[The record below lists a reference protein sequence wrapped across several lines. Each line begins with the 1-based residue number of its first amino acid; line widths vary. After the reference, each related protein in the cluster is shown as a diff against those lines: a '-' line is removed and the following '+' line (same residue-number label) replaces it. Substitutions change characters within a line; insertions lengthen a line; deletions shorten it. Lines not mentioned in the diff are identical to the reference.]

1 MVSFRHLTI
10 TNEAQ
15 TERIDLND
23 FDGYLMTSPTGF
35 GIYRTSEYITIGN
48 QRVQTNNRQTFQKI
62 TFTVTILGERNDW
75 EVKYANLRDFI
86 SRNIKSGFRLY
97 YTPHEDTRY
106 IKCDI
111 NIVDKTEKDRANLP
125 IKFEVQPLT
134 LWLTDE
140 QKDSVQQYSDSENI
154 FAFNSEELEAGAQT
168 GSKVIDAD
176 NIESKFISGENT
188 PYVESLPSETRN
200 GYKCN
205 LKNAD
210 GFVVSTTYNADLE
223 PSTPQTITV
232 TRSNDRDDFTKYET
246 IDNDWTDVGTQYY
259 ADFELVED
267 LYDEMDPPRPVYAI
281 SFGAGSLQ
289 VATLVNSGTETT
301 PLKIKVYGEA
311 INPYITLKR
320 YGRNNVVQS
329 VKFNNLTIPD
339 GYYLEID
346 ADPVST
352 HIELVNNETGE
363 RFDRSDYADIETNM
377 YLTLPVGRYNL
388 EVTDESGT
396 NKCYAEVFYANQYYG
411 G

>member
-140 QKDSVQQYSDSENI
+140 QKDSVQQDTEDDNL
-154 FAFNSEELEAGAQT
+154 FAFTENSYDEY
-168 GSKVIDAD
+168 S
-176 NIESKFISGENT
+176 
-188 PYVESLPSETRN
+188 
-200 GYKCN
+200 
-205 LKNAD
+205 
-210 GFVVSTTYNADLE
+210 
-223 PSTPQTITV
+223 
-232 TRSNDRDDFTKYET
+232 
-246 IDNDWTDVGTQYY
+246 

-267 LYDEMDPPRPVYAI
+267 LEDDYERPVYAI
-281 SFGAGSLQ
+281 SFGAFSLQ
-289 VATLVNSGTETT
+289 VATLINSGTETT
-301 PLKIKVYGEA
+301 PLKIKIYGEA
-311 INPYITLKR
+311 INPYITLKQ

-346 ADPVST
+346 ADPIST

>member
-75 EVKYANLRDFI
+75 EVKYADLRDFI

-140 QKDSVQQYSDSENI
+140 QKDSVQQDTEDDNL
-154 FAFNSEELEAGAQT
+154 FAFTENSYDEY
-168 GSKVIDAD
+168 S
-176 NIESKFISGENT
+176 
-188 PYVESLPSETRN
+188 
-200 GYKCN
+200 
-205 LKNAD
+205 
-210 GFVVSTTYNADLE
+210 
-223 PSTPQTITV
+223 
-232 TRSNDRDDFTKYET
+232 
-246 IDNDWTDVGTQYY
+246 
-259 ADFELVED
+259 ADFELVQDLED
-267 LYDEMDPPRPVYAI
+267 DYERPVYAI
-281 SFGAGSLQ
+281 SFGAFSLQ
-289 VATLVNSGTETT
+289 VATLLNSGTETT
-301 PLKIKVYGEA
+301 PLKIKIYGEA
-311 INPYITLKR
+311 INPYITLKQ

-346 ADPVST
+346 ADPIST

>member
-125 IKFEVQPLT
+125 IRFEVQPLT

-140 QKDSVQQYSDSENI
+140 QKDSVQQDTEDDNL
-154 FAFNSEELEAGAQT
+154 FAFTENSYDEY
-168 GSKVIDAD
+168 S
-176 NIESKFISGENT
+176 
-188 PYVESLPSETRN
+188 
-200 GYKCN
+200 
-205 LKNAD
+205 
-210 GFVVSTTYNADLE
+210 
-223 PSTPQTITV
+223 
-232 TRSNDRDDFTKYET
+232 
-246 IDNDWTDVGTQYY
+246 
-259 ADFELVED
+259 ADFELVQDLED
-267 LYDEMDPPRPVYAI
+267 DYERPVYAI
-281 SFGAGSLQ
+281 SFGAFSLQ
-289 VATLVNSGTETT
+289 VATLINTGTETT
-301 PLKIKVYGEA
+301 PLKIKIYGEA

-346 ADPVST
+346 ADPVNT